1 DILKL
6 ALRYAQFDI
15 LRKRKNLYLHRKMRA
30 KILYLKLH
38 IAEEEVLRAEGERES
53 CPVLKGGL
61 NIYFMI

>member
-1 DILKL
+1 
-6 ALRYAQFDI
+6 
-15 LRKRKNLYLHRKMRA
+15 MRA